1 VSSGVPPVSDTVSS
15 HAPDPIHAAWRRLLR
30 AVLSDTP
37 AAMNR
42 SAIYRRRT
50 ARLLAKKR

>member
-1 VSSGVPPVSDTVSS
+1 VSSGGPPISDTVSS

-30 AVLSDTP
+30 AVLADTP

-42 SAIYRRRT
+42 SAVNRRRT
-50 ARLLAKKR
+50 ARLLARKR